1 MCDYVTGKA
10 IVCFNHFVYV
20 VNPAIAWIPS
30 NIVSLWISL
39 NSIRIQDPIVV
50 IIGVQIKSLIVQKIL
65 NVTTLNV
72 LILWSIFD
80 MTNRTREVI
89 FPYRTRGVVFLLQL
103 DSPLLDG
110 VVQQV

>member
-1 MCDYVTGKA
+1 M
-10 IVCFNHFVYV
+10 
-20 VNPAIAWIPS
+20 
-30 NIVSLWISL
+30 SLWISL

-65 NVTTLNV
+65 NVMMLIV
-72 LILWSIFD
+72 LILRSILD
-80 MTNRTREVI
+80 TTNRTRGVV

-103 DSPLLDG
+103 DGPLLDV